1 MSRTS
6 RTCCPAEGLDPQ
18 QWEGEGWRLGFD
30 PRRQP
35 FSVLIGGEGWAVELT
50 GAEAAG
56 LRLALGC
63 LVSQHGDL
71 AGQLMAEETIELEL
85 ESGPWWL
92 LLAGDRHSWRLR
104 IVLTPASGQRALEVS
119 WGLGASAALALAL
132 EQLPTALD
140 QQPELGLRATP

>member
-1 MSRTS
+1 M
-6 RTCCPAEGLDPQ
+6 DPQ

-56 LRLALGC
+56 LRLTLGR
-63 LVSQHGDL
+63 LVAQHGDL

-92 LLAGDRHSWRLR
+92 LLAGDRHNWRLR
-104 IVLTPASGQRALEVS
+104 IVLTPATGQRALEVS

-140 QQPELGLRATP
+140 QQPVLGLRATP